1 MVKYEVGYAQSR
13 PWPNVRFLRATKCC
27 WGYTAVG
34 VQNPGSTC
42 EEDGQPSLSR
52 SAQRVGRRW
61 LGNGQCLTG
70 QHGSG
75 RRYLRLQASQAPL
88 APYRCPSA
96 SDACSS
102 RREPTER
109 ASSDQARRAPSLAR
123 RPFPVNA
130 RYLQPCNHVA
140 DVHDDGNGLEKESHP
155 RRPASPSAVRRVR
168 PTRHGGPLRAT
179 DNARFRAT
187 TTPLFPRRTA
197 APCVVASLIHTGPPQ
212 GRGKDRL
219 AARLVTLSM
228 GRGGVR

>member
-52 SAQRVGRRW
+52 PAQRVGRRW

-109 ASSDQARRAPSLAR
+109 ASSDQARRTPSR
-123 RPFPVNA
+123 TRP
-130 RYLQPCNHVA
+130 
-140 DVHDDGNGLEKESHP
+140 
-155 RRPASPSAVRRVR
+155 
-168 PTRHGGPLRAT
+168 PLPG
-179 DNARFRAT
+179 NARFRIAT
-187 TTPLFPRRTA
+187 TVPGFPRRRA
-197 APCVVASLIHTGPPQ
+197 APCVVASLLHTGAPQ
-212 GRGKDRL
+212 RREKDRLTLAAPLIDRL
-219 AARLVTLSM
+219 AAPGMGEKDRPAARLVALSL
-228 GRGGVR
+228 GQGGVR